1 MGRPPKV
8 PVEPAVDPWDQTP
21 EEERL
26 NKVLAALQGEGKV
39 KVSRRDD
46 KGNLRYVG
54 TLPLT
59 DDFSEE
65 TVREAFGGGR
75 YSLRFFLSQDN
86 DSYATHMGMEI
97 EGPARE
103 RPLAPTTPAAAPA
116 MPGTGVAGVEYA
128 AMQMQLARLTGL
140 VEGLTAAMRE
150 GGGAAGGGSLA
161 ALKDVAEVVRS
172 LMPAAPAGGGAGS
185 VFEVARE
192 AIAFGREVGK
202 GGGEGGGFPWD
213 KLVDQGV
220 VPLVDMARKQA
231 EANKGPAP
239 NAPAPVKGALPPGA
253 PNMAAIPSWARYVLA
268 EQGFIVQMA
277 RDQVAPD
284 TVAELLLD
292 RWEHKMPGADWDAF
306 GDAVT
311 EPGFADQAVALAAQY
326 VPALADVRVWFGQ
339 FLTAVAD
346 QMAGD
351 DDAPP
356 VVGGAGPTLVQD
368 PTAGTGGDH

>member
-1 MGRPPKV
+1 MGRVPKV
-8 PVEPAVDPWDQTP
+8 PEVPEGNPWDQTP

-97 EGPARE
+97 EGA
-103 RPLAPTTPAAAPA
+103 PLARPIVPAQAPVVPGVV
-116 MPGTGVAGVEYA
+116 PGTGSVSEVAA
-128 AMQMQLARLTGL
+128 LQMQVARLAGL
-140 VEGLTAAMRE
+140 VEGLTASMRE
-150 GGGAAGGGSLA
+150 SGGGGGGSLS

-172 LMPAAPAGGGAGS
+172 LMPAGGTPGAGN

-202 GGGEGGGFPWD
+202 GGGGGEGGFPWE

-220 VPLVDMARKQA
+220 IPLVDMARKQQDA
-231 EANKGPAP
+231 AKPAA
-239 NAPAPVKGALPPGA
+239 NAPAPAAPTPKGPTMPGVPP
-253 PNMAAIPSWARYVLA
+253 WARYVLA
-268 EQGFIVQMA
+268 EQGFITQMA
-277 RDQVAPD
+277 REGVRPE
-284 TVAELLLD
+284 TVATLLLD
-292 RWEHKMPGADWDAF
+292 RWEHKMPGAEWDAF

-311 EPGFADQAVALAAQY
+311 EAGFADQALALATQY
-326 VPALADVRVWFGQ
+326 VPALAEIRPWLGQ
-339 FLTAVAD
+339 FLLSVVAEMQD
-346 QMAGD
+346 GD
-351 DDAPP
+351 EPDVKVPGVSDAPGEQ
-356 VVGGAGPTLVQD
+356 GGGGGPSS
-368 PTAGTGGDH
+368 